1 MAPRDL
7 EGKTLLVTGANTG
20 LGRATAT
27 ELARRG
33 GHVVLAAR
41 SEDKTRP
48 VLAELAEAGG
58 DVSFLALDLCD
69 LASVRDAALRLLEGG
84 RPLDVLINNAG
95 VAGQR
100 GETKQGFELH
110 FGTNHLGHFL
120 FTKLLL
126 PRLAEASGARIVN
139 VSSGSHYQARG
150 IDFEAV
156 RRPTSS
162 VTGLPEY
169 EVSKLANNLFTKELA
184 RGRSGGAARSYAL
197 HPGTVASDAWRRI
210 PWPVR
215 SIMKLFMITSD
226 EGAKTTLYCATSPEV
241 EAQDGLYYDRCRAKK
256 PSAESEDAALAKEL
270 WERSEEWVAPFSS

>member
-1 MAPRDL
+1 VKPSRASSCTSAP
-7 EGKTLLVTGANTG
+7 TTS
-20 LGRATAT
+20 ATSCS
-27 ELARRG
+27 RSCSC
-33 GHVVLAAR
+33 AA
-41 SEDKTRP
+41 
-48 VLAELAEAGG
+48 
-58 DVSFLALDLCD
+58 
-69 LASVRDAALRLLEGG
+69 
-84 RPLDVLINNAG
+84 
-95 VAGQR
+95 
-100 GETKQGFELH
+100 
-110 FGTNHLGHFL
+110 
-120 FTKLLL
+120 
-126 PRLAEASGARIVN
+126 RLAEASAARIVN

-197 HPGTVASDAWRRI
+197 HPGTVATDAWRRI

-215 SIMKLFMITSD
+215 SVMKLFMITSD

-270 WERSEEWVAPFSS
+270 WERRSEEWVAPFSS